1 MNLNCCISE
10 TALLLHRYRIRGVNV
25 QVYDFAESRAA
36 HFVAQELAS
45 DSYKLRRIPFRPDD
59 CVVDIGGHVGLFSI
73 TLALR
78 NPFLRI
84 YAYEPHPDNY
94 ALFARNLALNRVCN
108 VELYPEAISGDG
120 RRLDLRGSATN
131 SGAAS
136 AHAATLSYCCV
147 FGIPSL
153 TLDQVFAR
161 HGIARCR
168 LLKIDCEGSEYE
180 ILSATTAW
188 DRVDRLCG
196 EFHTNDILKSRNCS
210 PQALR
215 EYCAQRLGPDRVTV
229 SFCGM
234 SE

>member
-1 MNLNCCISE
+1 MNLDSSISE
-10 TALLLHRYRIRGVNV
+10 TALLLHRYRIHGLNV
-25 QVYDFAESRAA
+25 QVYDFAESQAA
-36 HFVAQELAS
+36 YIVAQELAA
-45 DSYKLRRIPFRPDD
+45 DSYKLRRISFRPGDR
-59 CVVDIGGHVGLFSI
+59 VVDIGGHIGLFTI

-84 YAYEPHPDNY
+84 YAFEPHPDNY
-94 ALFARNLALNRVCN
+94 ALFARNLALNRISN

-120 RRLDLRGSATN
+120 RQLDLRGSATN

-136 AHAATLSYCCV
+136 AHAATLSHGCV
-147 FGIPSL
+147 CGIHSL

-180 ILSATTAW
+180 ILSATTVW
-188 DRVDRLCG
+188 DRMDHLCG

-215 EYCAQRLGPDRVTV
+215 EDCVQRLGPDRVTV
-229 SFCGM
+229 FFCRM